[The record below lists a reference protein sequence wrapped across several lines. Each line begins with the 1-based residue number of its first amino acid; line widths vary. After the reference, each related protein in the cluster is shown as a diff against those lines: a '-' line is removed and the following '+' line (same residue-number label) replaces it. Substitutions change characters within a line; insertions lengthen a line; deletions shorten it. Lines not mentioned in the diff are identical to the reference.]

1 MILSIWKVLVSSYY
15 SLQGDTGFGMWAT
28 AGCLQVESECSIQRC
43 LRLYGLTKTLLGILD
58 LFIWQSEC
66 IHLPSNEQKSLQYY
80 PIIKTGHDYSKS
92 VFFKNHYNDV
102 LPLYRWIKVER
113 VFKICQRI

>member
-1 MILSIWKVLVSSYY
+1 MLH
-15 SLQGDTGFGMWAT
+15 
-28 AGCLQVESECSIQRC
+28 SEMPQA
-43 LRLYGLTKTLLGILD
+43 LWFNKTLLGILD